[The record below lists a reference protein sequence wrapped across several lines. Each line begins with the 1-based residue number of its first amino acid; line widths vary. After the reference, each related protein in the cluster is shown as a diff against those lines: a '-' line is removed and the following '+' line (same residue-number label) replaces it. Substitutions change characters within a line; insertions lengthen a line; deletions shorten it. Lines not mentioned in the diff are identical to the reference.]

1 MVALSLCLSF
11 DGGLDAILL
20 YVRSMNDA
28 YETGQLPERWQ
39 TIIIFAVPKARNL
52 TKPDDCKGISFISA
66 ATNLYKKW
74 TQTEALNRG
83 TDTQNSISDKSGEI
97 QNNNKRTWNEP
108 WPFTYSIID
117 YPLHAGVG
125 IGIHRRRR

>member
-66 ATNLYKKW
+66 ATNLYKKMD
-74 TQTEALNRG
+74 ADRG
-83 TDTQNSISDKSGEI
+83 T
-97 QNNNKRTWNEP
+97 EP
-108 WPFTYSIID
+108 WDRYSKFD
-117 YPLHAGVG
+117 FW
-125 IGIHRRRR
+125 